1 MNQNSS
7 EQDTTQK
14 IGTFA
19 SLRIHNYRMLFT
31 GTTLSNAAQWI
42 QQVTL
47 NWLIYDISGSGTLLG
62 TVNLVRSIAA
72 IAMIPAAGILI
83 DRLKRRRLMMFNNN
97 WQLVITAGFGILL
110 LMDLNQMV
118 YVFIFAI
125 LGGVI
130 GTTDNTLRQVL
141 VFDLLPRYLTPNGM
155 ALIQTGWSLM
165 RSLGPGLGGF
175 LLLWVGAGGNF
186 MIQAGAYALIIF
198 TIMKIHFPKRTI
210 TSTVKS
216 SPLENIKEGLRYI
229 RNERVTR
236 TIMMLGFVL
245 PLLIIPIF
253 TVLPPIYA
261 VEVFGDDSGR
271 ILGFLMASVGL
282 GGIVGGFVTASLGRM
297 ERRGLLQL
305 GSLFLLSLSLVG
317 FALTDILAVS
327 LLFLVLSGFFEI
339 IFLTTNQTLLQL
351 SIPDDL
357 RGRVTSVVNLNMALQ
372 PLGGLIAGAGSDL
385 LGGPKMITI
394 GMAGLAAFVVVIV
407 LFISPTIRNY
417 RLSQAIKPDGS

>member
-1 MNQNSS
+1 
-7 EQDTTQK
+7 
-14 IGTFA
+14 
-19 SLRIHNYRMLFT
+19 MLFA

-47 NWLIYDISGSGTLLG
+47 NWLIYDITGSGTLLG
-62 TVNLVRSIAA
+62 TVNLVRSVASLT
-72 IAMIPAAGILI
+72 MIPAAGILI
-83 DRLKRRRLMMFNNN
+83 DRLKRRNLMMINNY
-97 WQLVITAGFGILL
+97 WLLIITAGFGVILL
-110 LMDLNQMV
+110 LGLDQMV
-118 YVFIFAI
+118 YIFIFAV
-125 LGGVI
+125 LGGIV
-130 GTTDNTLRQVL
+130 GTIDNTLRQVL
-141 VFDLLPRYLTPNGM
+141 VFDLLPRHLTPNGM

-165 RSLGPGLGGF
+165 RSIGPGLGGF
-175 LLLWVGAGGNF
+175 LILYLGAGGNF

-198 TIMKIHFPKRTI
+198 TILKINFPVRTT

-216 SPLENIKEGLRYI
+216 SPVENIKEGFKYI
-229 RNERVTR
+229 KNERVTR
-236 TIMMLGFVL
+236 TIMMLGFIL

-305 GSLFLLSLSLVG
+305 GSMFFLSLSLVG
-317 FALTDILAVS
+317 FALSNVLIIS

-394 GMAGLAAFVVVIV
+394 SMAGLAAVVVVIV
-407 LFISPTIRNY
+407 LFTSPTIRNY
-417 RLSQAIKPDGS
+417 RLSQAIVPDNS

>member
-1 MNQNSS
+1 MDST
-7 EQDTTQK
+7 EK
-14 IGTFA
+14 IGTLA
-19 SLRIHNYRMLFT
+19 SLRTHNFRMLFA

-47 NWLIYDISGSGTLLG
+47 NWLIYDITGSGTLLG
-62 TVNLVRSIAA
+62 TVNLVRSVASLT
-72 IAMIPAAGILI
+72 MIPAAGILI
-83 DRLKRRRLMMFNNN
+83 DRLKRRNLMMINNY
-97 WQLVITAGFGILL
+97 WLLIITAGFGVILL
-110 LMDLNQMV
+110 LGLDQMV
-118 YVFIFAI
+118 YIFIFAV
-125 LGGVI
+125 LGGIV
-130 GTTDNTLRQVL
+130 GTIDNTLRQVL
-141 VFDLLPRYLTPNGM
+141 VFDLLPRHLTPNGM

-165 RSLGPGLGGF
+165 RSIGPGLGGF
-175 LLLWVGAGGNF
+175 LILYLGAGGNF

-198 TIMKIHFPKRTI
+198 TILKINFPVRTT

-216 SPLENIKEGLRYI
+216 SPVENIKEGFKYI
-229 RNERVTR
+229 KNERVTR
-236 TIMMLGFVL
+236 TIMMLGFIL

-305 GSLFLLSLSLVG
+305 GSMFFLSLSLVG
-317 FALTDILAVS
+317 FALSNVLIIS

-394 GMAGLAAFVVVIV
+394 SMAGLAAVVVVIV
-407 LFISPTIRNY
+407 LFTSPTIRNY
-417 RLSQAIKPDGS
+417 RLSQAIVPDNS